1 MPREIS
7 GGRHPPESKRLEFA
21 KGEALAVSGRT
32 RLTNW
37 TGRDGGATRGARMP
51 ACGLWSR
58 IASMTSMQ
66 SQYRERRRI
75 FAAPMAY
82 RPSPRRAE
90 TADHQG
96 LAQSRF
102 R

>member
-37 TGRDGGATRGARMP
+37 TGRDGAERHGVAVVAEQIISVKPRSKSAAR
-51 ACGLWSR
+51 
-58 IASMTSMQ
+58 
-66 SQYRERRRI
+66 
-75 FAAPMAY
+75 
-82 RPSPRRAE
+82 PRRHTRSPYAGLRPMVSDRVDDLYAE
-90 TADHQG
+90 PIP
-96 LAQSRF
+96 
-102 R
+102 